1 MNKNVPTTNRTTNP
15 VTTPRPAWWNDQH
28 TSDWDRVKAALRRDW
43 EQTKADFSIGDA
55 VDLNQN
61 AVDTVKQAVGKAP
74 VPPPPMKTRDDTPSE
89 VADRVEKVVKD
100 RSKAEVKM
108 VEARSDLEV
117 EQMRADAKIAE
128 EQRDAQEKIAK
139 ARREADEE
147 YTEKQQKIAELR
159 NKSQEKIAEVRSDAS
174 EDISKQAQKLSEAR
188 SNWSQAEAAMRYGFG
203 AQRHYAD
210 ERAWNPQLES
220 RLRGEWMELKNGSSW
235 EEARPY
241 VQQGWE
247 YANRHRTS

>member
-1 MNKNVPTTNRTTNP
+1 MNKHAPTTNRTTGQA
-15 VTTPRPAWWNDQH
+15 TTTRPAWWNDQH

-43 EQTKADFSIGDA
+43 EQTKADFSVDGA

-61 AVDTVKQAVGKAP
+61 VVDTVKQAAGKAP
-74 VPPPPMKTRDDTPSE
+74 VPPPPMKTRADTPGQ

-108 VEARSDLEV
+108 VEARTDLEV
-117 EQMRADAKIAE
+117 EQMRADAKVAD
-128 EQRDAQEKIAK
+128 EQREAQEKIEKVRADANEDV
-139 ARREADEE
+139 AR
-147 YTEKQQKIAELR
+147 
-159 NKSQEKIAEVRSDAS
+159 
-174 EDISKQAQKLSEAR
+174 QAQKLQEAR
-188 SNWSQAEAAMRYGFG
+188 ANWSQAEAAMRYGFG

-210 ERAWNPQLES
+210 ERVWSPQFES

-247 YANRHRTS
+247 YANRNRSS